1 MKRLTEREEYD
12 YINDRKGSAFTYTDI
27 RFCGDCYVGEVI
39 DKLAY
44 YEDLEEQG
52 LLLKLPRHEFV
63 ENEVETI
70 NKQKAK
76 EVLEK
81 LFSDS
86 TGEDYPFTEEF
97 AEAVRIAIQV
107 LEQPQ
112 KNCFECSRRKFY
124 QQGYEDGYK
133 DGLQ

>member
-1 MKRLTEREEYD
+1 MNKDCTNCHWFWQNNDTENQCNGGYM
-12 YINDRKGSAFTYTDI
+12 YHP
-27 RFCGDCYVGEVI
+27 C
-39 DKLAY
+39 
-44 YEDLEEQG
+44 
-52 LLLKLPRHEFV
+52 HEFV
-63 ENEVETI
+63 EMKVKTI

-107 LEQPQ
+107 LEQSH
-112 KNCFECSRRKFY
+112 KDCSECSRRKFY
-124 QQGYEDGYK
+124 QQGYEDGYR

>member
-1 MKRLTEREEYD
+1 MNRLTEREEYD

-39 DKLAY
+39 DKLAD

-52 LLLKLPRHEFV
+52 LLLRLSRHEFV
-63 ENEVETI
+63 E
-70 NKQKAK
+70 KKAK

-86 TGEDYPFTEEF
+86 TGDDYPFTEEF
-97 AEAVRIAIQV
+97 AEAVRVAIQV

-112 KNCFECSRRKFY
+112 KDCSECSRRKFY
-124 QQGYEDGYK
+124 QQGYEDGYR